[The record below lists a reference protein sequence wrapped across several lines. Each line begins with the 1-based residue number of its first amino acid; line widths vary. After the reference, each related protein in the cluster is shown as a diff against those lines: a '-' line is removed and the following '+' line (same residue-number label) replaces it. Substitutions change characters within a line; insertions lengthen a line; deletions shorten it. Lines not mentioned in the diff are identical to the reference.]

1 MKKAK
6 YPNLIAHL
14 LFGKKGSPIVEEGLL
29 IGLSIVALA
38 VLAGFFLSIIE
49 WGETTIGDLLYEF
62 TRIITG

>member
-1 MKKAK
+1 LKKTINQ
-6 YPNLIAHL
+6 NLIRYL
-14 LFGKKGSPIVEEGLL
+14 FFGKKGSPIVEEGLL